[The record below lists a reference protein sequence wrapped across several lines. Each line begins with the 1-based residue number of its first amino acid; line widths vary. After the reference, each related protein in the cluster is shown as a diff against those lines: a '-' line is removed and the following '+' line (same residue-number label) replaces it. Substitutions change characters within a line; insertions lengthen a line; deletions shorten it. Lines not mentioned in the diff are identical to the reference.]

1 MFNFIMSVES
11 PEWNMHHDMQGSS
24 SFPLSRFLESTQPE
38 ITNRLYPI
46 TKDSLSFV
54 ENLPVLFMTEMESE
68 RNGVEIKNF
77 VKIRVGKIFNLEIES
92 RNITFDFE
100 IKSDFGKIYVE
111 SVNTYEDIL
120 NTGSFGLHR
129 THWSVKNIGL
139 PDVLNEMG
147 LVEVQPDLEIIIP
160 PPPPQVKTTRKGCI
174 DSVESFLKI
183 VFSTQEDINND
194 DSGEVFYRGHSNSN
208 YKLEPSLFRKNRDG
222 IYRYLS
228 NEDKMT
234 RELLTI
240 QATEFLSDKYML
252 DKLVRMQHYGL
263 PTRLLDVTSNPLVAL
278 YFACSE
284 EHKDNDGCD
293 VDGQVIILKTG
304 KENIRFFDSDTVSC
318 ISNLSLLSTD
328 MKESL
333 NTEMSLN
340 EFNKSHSCSQLVHLI
355 KDEKSYFENKI
366 NPSDIEKILLVRGR
380 VLNDR
385 ISSQS
390 GSFLIFGHN
399 SILPETGLS
408 SIDIQKIN
416 IKNKAGILKQ
426 LNKLN
431 INESTVYPGIE
442 KAAKEIAKKYDGKH

>member
-1 MFNFIMSVES
+1 MSVES
-11 PEWNMHHDMQGSS
+11 PTWNMHYDMHGSS
-24 SFPLSRFLESTQPE
+24 SFPLSRFLESTQTE

-46 TKDSLSFV
+46 TEDSLSFV

-68 RNGVEIKNF
+68 QCGEGIKNF
-77 VKIRVGKIFNLEIES
+77 VKVRVGKIFNLKIEY
-92 RNITFDFE
+92 RDITFSFE
-100 IKSDFGKIYVE
+100 IKNDFGKIYVE
-111 SVNTYEDIL
+111 SVNTYENIL
-120 NTGSFGLHR
+120 GTGSFGLHR
-129 THWSVKNIGL
+129 THWSVKNKGL
-139 PDVLNEMG
+139 SDVLNELG
-147 LVEVQPDLEIIIP
+147 LEELQPDLEIIP
-160 PPPPQVKTTRKGCI
+160 PPPVQTKNKICV
-174 DSVESFLKI
+174 DSVESFLSI
-183 VFSTQEDINND
+183 VFSTQEDDNND
-194 DSGEVFYRGHSNSN
+194 DLSEVFYRGHSNYN
-208 YKLEPSLFRKNRDG
+208 YKLEPSLFRKNSDG

-234 RELLTI
+234 RELLTV

-284 EHKDNDGCD
+284 EHKDTNGGN

-304 KENIRFFDSDTVSC
+304 KENIKFFDSDTVSC
-318 ISNLSLLSTD
+318 ISNLSLLSTA

-333 NTEMSLN
+333 NTEMLLN
-340 EFNKSHSCSQLVHLI
+340 EFNKSHSCTQLVHLI

-366 NPSDIEKILLVRGR
+366 SPNDIEKILLVRGR
-380 VLNDR
+380 ILNDR

-416 IKNKAGILKQ
+416 IKNKTEILKQ

-442 KAAKEIAKKYDGKH
+442 KAAKEIAKKYDGKY

>member
-11 PEWNMHHDMQGSS
+11 PPWNMHHDMHGSS
-24 SFPLSRFLESTQPE
+24 SFPLSRFLESTQPD

-46 TKDSLSFV
+46 TEDSLSFI

-68 RNGVEIKNF
+68 QSGKEIKNF
-77 VKIRVGKIFNLEIES
+77 VKVRVGRIFDLKIEH
-92 RNITFDFE
+92 RNITFNFE
-100 IKSDFGKIYVE
+100 IKNDFGKTYIE
-111 SVNTYEDIL
+111 SVKTYENTL
-120 NTGSFGLHR
+120 STGSFGLHR
-129 THWSVKNIGL
+129 THWSVKNKGL
-139 PDVLNEMG
+139 QDVLNELG
-147 LVEVQPDLEIIIP
+147 LQELQPDLENIP
-160 PPPPQVKTTRKGCI
+160 PPPPPAQTTNKSCV
-174 DSVESFLKI
+174 DSVESFLSI
-183 VFSTQEDINND
+183 VFSTQTD
-194 DSGEVFYRGHSNSN
+194 DNSDDLSEAFYRGHSNYN
-208 YKLEPSLFRKNRDG
+208 YKLEPSLFRKNSDG

-234 RELLTI
+234 RELLTV

-284 EHKDNDGCD
+284 EHKDTNGGN

-304 KENIRFFDSDTVSC
+304 KENIKFFDSDTVSC
-318 ISNLSLLSTD
+318 ISNLSLLSTA

-333 NTEMSLN
+333 NTEVLLN
-340 EFNKSHSCSQLVHLI
+340 EFNKSLPCTQLVHLI

-366 NPSDIEKILLVRGR
+366 NPDDIEKILLVRGR
-380 VLNDR
+380 VLNNR

-399 SILPETGLS
+399 SILPETGFS

-416 IKNKAGILKQ
+416 IRNKAGILKQ

-442 KAAKEIAKKYDGKH
+442 KAAKEIAKKYDGGY